1 MSDIILEGRAIT
13 KTFRGGF
20 GGRSF
25 RALDKVDIHLCRGE
39 ALGLMGPSGCGKSTL
54 ARILMRLIAPDAGQ
68 VLFEGREV
76 TQLHGKA
83 LLPFRRRVQLIS
95 QRPENFFDPRLRL
108 GDSIVEPL
116 AFFGRKGEKAR
127 LPELLEQVKLTD
139 ELLSRYPHQVS
150 GGEIQRLSLCRA
162 LLLSPEVLVLDEPTS
177 MLDISVQAQI
187 LQILRN
193 LQARYHLSY
202 LFITHDREVAEYMC
216 GRIQR
221 LDPRADQTK
230 TIL

>member
-1 MSDIILEGRAIT
+1 MNDRILEGLKIT
-13 KTFRGGF
+13 KTFRSGF

-25 RALDKVDIHLCRGE
+25 KALDAVDIHLCRGE
-39 ALGLMGPSGCGKSTL
+39 TLGLMGPSGCGKSTL
-54 ARILMRLIAPDAGQ
+54 ARILMRLIEPDEGQ
-68 VLFEGREV
+68 VLFDGQDI
-76 TQLHGKA
+76 THLYGKA

-108 GDSIVEPL
+108 GDSILEPL
-116 AFFGRKGEKAR
+116 AIFLRKEEKTR
-127 LPELLEQVKLTD
+127 LPELLEQVKLTS

-187 LQILRN
+187 LQILRD
-193 LQARYHLSY
+193 LQTCYHLSY
-202 LFITHDREVAEYMC
+202 LFITHDGEVASYMC
-216 GRIQR
+216 SRIQQIGGGS
-221 LDPRADQTK
+221 L
-230 TIL
+230 